1 MAEATLVHR
10 ARLARTAL
18 VNGEMGVVVAP
29 RGRLYLVLR
38 PVVRGQRI
46 AAIEV
51 VADPDSLRQLE
62 IAVPED

>member
-1 MAEATLVHR
+1 MGEVAGGR
-10 ARLARTAL
+10 AL
-18 VNGEMGVVVAP
+18 VNGEVGVVVAP
-29 RGRLYLVLR
+29 RGRLFLVLR
-38 PVVRGQRI
+38 PVVRGQLI

>member
-1 MAEATLVHR
+1 
-10 ARLARTAL
+10 
-18 VNGEMGVVVAP
+18 VVVAP
-29 RGRLYLVLR
+29 RCRLFLVLF
-38 PVVRGQRI
+38 PVVRDHRI